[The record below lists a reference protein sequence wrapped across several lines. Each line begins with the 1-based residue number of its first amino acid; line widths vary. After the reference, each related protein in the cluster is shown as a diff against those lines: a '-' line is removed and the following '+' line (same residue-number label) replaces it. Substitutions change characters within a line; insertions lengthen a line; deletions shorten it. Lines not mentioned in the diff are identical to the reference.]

1 MCLVLGSSHGVFCH
15 TAFAY
20 ICVMR
25 AKKKKLPKAN
35 YDSGPKVG
43 EKRDVRVSVDSR
55 LSTSERRKQA
65 KRRKDKYRFRENFS
79 EKSTHTD
86 MKTGDVTK
94 MSTSSKK
101 KNRVIGRGT
110 KEKIKQDLEVKDKY
124 GRTTMKSRQ
133 RTNKRGVTRERGY
146 IVRDGKKK
154 RYRGRFRS

>member
-1 MCLVLGSSHGVFCH
+1 
-15 TAFAY
+15 
-20 ICVMR
+20 MR
-25 AKKKKLPKAN
+25 VKKKKAPKAN

-43 EKRDVRVSVDSR
+43 EKRDVHVKVDSR
-55 LSTSERRKQA
+55 MSTLQETKGKKTN
-65 KRRKDKYRFRENFS
+65 KRGKTKEKFRQDFS
-79 EKSTHTD
+79 DKSTHTD

-94 MSTSSKK
+94 MSTSSNK

-110 KEKIKQDLEVKDKY
+110 KEKVKQDLEVKDKH